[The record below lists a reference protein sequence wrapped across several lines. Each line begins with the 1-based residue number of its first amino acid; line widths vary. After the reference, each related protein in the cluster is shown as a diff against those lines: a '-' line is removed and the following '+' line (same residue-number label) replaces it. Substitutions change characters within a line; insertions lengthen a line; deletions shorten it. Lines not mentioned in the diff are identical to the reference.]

1 MPDCRS
7 ATINSDT
14 QRQLSGSKKTL
25 RTSTIDTIMT
35 SLPAAASKLDCRH
48 SHPDCRATAI
58 RDLEKFTQLA
68 ARSARRFLAA
78 CSLLQNSLPAGCSL
92 PRGFIVARDLELS
105 AAAVEAENAYIVG
118 AVRSLVRTTVAF
130 TRGEELDRD

>member
-48 SHPDCRATAI
+48 SHPDCRATP
-58 RDLEKFTQLA
+58 Q
-68 ARSARRFLAA
+68 
-78 CSLLQNSLPAGCSL
+78 
-92 PRGFIVARDLELS
+92 
-105 AAAVEAENAYIVG
+105 NAYIQ
-118 AVRSLVRTTVAF
+118 AVKDLTNFLQRSPDCRACDPL
-130 TRGEELDRD
+130 